1 MEYNITLHTYKTEA
15 IKNLASDI
23 IKEDIIKELDFM
35 IDEDDLNERLTK
47 VLDKFF
53 ADHSP
58 KEIAKM
64 MVGLTYSKHVKFVH
78 FEEDEF
84 VEVLAKYIMMN
95 FFDIMNRVRSE
106 ARYACIW

>member
-15 IKNLASDI
+15 IKSLANEILRSW
-23 IKEDIIKELDFM
+23 EFL
-35 IDEDDLNERLTK
+35 IDERNVEDSMTEIG
-47 VLDKFF
+47 DKFF
-53 ADHSP
+53 TEHSP

-64 MVGLTYSKHVKFVH
+64 MVSITYKNHVKFVH

-95 FFDIMNRVRSE
+95 FGEIMNRVRSE
-106 ARYACIW
+106 VSYAYKNIHY